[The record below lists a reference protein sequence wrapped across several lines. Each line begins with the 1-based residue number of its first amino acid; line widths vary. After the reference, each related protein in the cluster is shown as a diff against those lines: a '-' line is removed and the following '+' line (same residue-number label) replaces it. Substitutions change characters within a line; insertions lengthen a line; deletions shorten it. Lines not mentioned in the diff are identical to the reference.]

1 MIPSNQQSET
11 EYLSLVTSCKC
22 LPTLSC
28 YDQLTELNLSNLQLI
43 NIDSFPFEQFPKL
56 KSLDLSYNQI
66 ISINSDWSKLSQH
79 FIEYLNLSHNKLE
92 TLLFLKDFKYLK
104 SLNVTNNL
112 LRNNERFLSLYI
124 CPTIEYLIDSN
135 QEQIHD
141 DKLKLDQLLLLIQT
155 NMDHLWSLLNHDKHK
170 KDDEMSQNLLDHF
183 RQSII
188 KLIEKENIFSQ
199 FHLSLL
205 GNYLI
210 EKKINEFYSRSKQ
223 SFKTYLTDN
232 FNLSITINEIPK
244 ILFEP
249 LKFLRCHHKSNN
261 DLSTISVCMCA
272 FEPNTSNNILAT
284 CGGQKVCFIDCDTC
298 EITHLFQ
305 VDTLR
310 STVMPTSR
318 KIKNKNKK
326 INAEYFSC
334 LCWIEIEDINE
345 NLKVLAVGSTNG
357 HIYLLSQKWN
367 LMFGHIELSTSSIS
381 CLTWH
386 SSNPYTLAIGS
397 YHIVRCINIRSYIDR
412 LESFIRKQNKPT
424 AQFDYADSSMFINKV
439 PITHVYNLYSGY
451 GPLINITDLLFCSL
465 SKDNIVLLVGTTSG
479 LFIIRYQEK
488 QEQLPIQLAFP
499 KSIWTVSEHIESF
512 CLINTRTYLIA
523 MNILGLDQICCFDLQ
538 QSLKDQQLH
547 IIYLLSNPSRQIPTR
562 ITTFSIDNKNN
573 MNESFECII
582 GSDENSFFYHQI
594 QTDKTTKTKKSI
606 FENKQ
611 FKIFCEQNEV
621 SQSMNILSSSLNEH
635 YLCLTTNN
643 NLICIHKRQ

>member
-1 MIPSNQQSET
+1 
-11 EYLSLVTSCKC
+11 
-22 LPTLSC
+22 
-28 YDQLTELNLSNLQLI
+28 
-43 NIDSFPFEQFPKL
+43 
-56 KSLDLSYNQI
+56 
-66 ISINSDWSKLSQH
+66 
-79 FIEYLNLSHNKLE
+79 
-92 TLLFLKDFKYLK
+92 
-104 SLNVTNNL
+104 
-112 LRNNERFLSLYI
+112 
-124 CPTIEYLIDSN
+124 
-135 QEQIHD
+135 
-141 DKLKLDQLLLLIQT
+141 
-155 NMDHLWSLLNHDKHK
+155 
-170 KDDEMSQNLLDHF
+170 
-183 RQSII
+183 SII

-367 LMFGHIELSTSSIS
+367 LMFGHIELS
-381 CLTWH
+381 
-386 SSNPYTLAIGS
+386 
-397 YHIVRCINIRSYIDR
+397 
-412 LESFIRKQNKPT
+412 
-424 AQFDYADSSMFINKV
+424 
-439 PITHVYNLYSGY
+439 
-451 GPLINITDLLFCSL
+451 
-465 SKDNIVLLVGTTSG
+465 
-479 LFIIRYQEK
+479 
-488 QEQLPIQLAFP
+488 
-499 KSIWTVSEHIESF
+499 
-512 CLINTRTYLIA
+512 
-523 MNILGLDQICCFDLQ
+523 
-538 QSLKDQQLH
+538 
-547 IIYLLSNPSRQIPTR
+547 
-562 ITTFSIDNKNN
+562 
-573 MNESFECII
+573 
-582 GSDENSFFYHQI
+582 
-594 QTDKTTKTKKSI
+594 
-606 FENKQ
+606 
-611 FKIFCEQNEV
+611 
-621 SQSMNILSSSLNEH
+621 
-635 YLCLTTNN
+635 
-643 NLICIHKRQ
+643 